1 MRGLKRKKSKYTL
14 YLGVDQMA
22 MAAKLAERSGK
33 SVSAL
38 VGEALH
44 YLFKDLG
51 LEVDPPELPSDH
63 NMLKKK
69 ADEL

>member
-1 MRGLKRKKSKYTL
+1 
-14 YLGVDQMA
+14 MA